1 MSKFSC
7 STIKKKSK
15 VIGSYTHDTQN
26 SEIDKSKHV
35 IEHLDNQDIC
45 TCHIGKCKLTQICKR
60 KNNVIAL
67 LNIRSLYPKI
77 DQLKYFLKQHPLD
90 FLCINET
97 WLNDTIGN
105 ADIKID
111 GYNIV
116 RRDRKIKTSSTES
129 NKPPK
134 KSYGGGVLI
143 YVKDNYSYKVRNDLV
158 TDDIECLWIEVKI
171 PGSNPFLINTCY
183 RPPSANKEYN
193 TSITSSIERA
203 CLEDKEMHILGDFNI
218 DYNANKVSL
227 IKDLETIHDLSQL
240 VNFDTRITQT
250 TSTCIDLILS
260 SNPKRHIR
268 TEPFKINLSDHYM
281 VFTVIDTKFKQKMLN
296 HKYATFRAYKN
307 FNENAFINEVQNSF
321 DNVDFSNDDVYVA
334 WDKWKSKFLNL
345 CDKHAPLR
353 KMRVRKKHLPWVDR
367 EVLEKIYERD
377 FTHKKAVSNKNEEDW
392 SQYKKI
398 RNEVTNLIK
407 LKKKEYFTSKL
418 KSAKNSKEMWNTIKE
433 IIPDKKNNN
442 SIPPEMN
449 ADSFNEYFS
458 QIGLSL
464 AKQHANIDIK
474 WKNPDILYK
483 FKFKLVSCDRIQK
496 KLKQLPSTSNLDIL
510 GLDTKLLH
518 IAADYLCESL
528 TVIIN
533 LSLASGLVPDDW
545 KLARVTPVY
554 KGEGDILNESNYR
567 PISVIG
573 HIVKLTESEVKDQL
587 VNYLEEHHLLTVDQS
602 AYLKNHST
610 TTCLHK
616 VIGEW
621 QELID
626 DGEMIGAC
634 FLDIS
639 KCFDSID
646 HKILGTKL
654 QKYGIKDNELNWF
667 DNYLSG
673 RTQKVICNNQL
684 SKTCKM
690 SIGVPQGSILGPIL
704 FLLFINDLT
713 QFSGL
718 SHCNLFA
725 DDALFYVHGRD
736 IESINSK
743 LQNSIESIADWYK
756 RNKLSLNVKKSN
768 VMIIHR
774 KKNVQDTIDVTINQ
788 NKLMQIDHVKYL
800 GLHIDSKLQWQHHVN
815 NMCKVLNNK
824 LAMFKRTAMFVD
836 KQTMIQIYKSFIMP
850 SFDYADTVWHGCSKF
865 LEHKLQTLQNR
876 AARIIEQN
884 FDFIHTRGIDLLNK
898 LTLQTT
904 VERRNFRT
912 CALMFKCIHGKV
924 PTYLSDQIIMACD
937 VHAYGTRQ
945 ANSMNVYIQHVKTDC
960 LRKSLFHTGGR
971 LWNELPD
978 VVKES
983 ENIDSFKRNYKLLT
997 KKR

>member
-1 MSKFSC
+1 
-7 STIKKKSK
+7 
-15 VIGSYTHDTQN
+15 
-26 SEIDKSKHV
+26 
-35 IEHLDNQDIC
+35 
-45 TCHIGKCKLTQICKR
+45 
-60 KNNVIAL
+60 

-77 DQLKYFLKQHPLD
+77 DQIKSFLKQHPLD

-97 WLNDTIGN
+97 WLNDTIVN
-105 ADIKID
+105 SDITID

-116 RRDRKIKTSSTES
+116 RKDRKNKASVTELNKLHKKTH
-129 NKPPK
+129 
-134 KSYGGGVLI
+134 GGGVLI
-143 YVKDNYSYKVRNDLV
+143 YVKDGYSYKVRNDLV
-158 TDDIECLWIEVKI
+158 SDDIECLWIEVKV
-171 PGSNPFLINTCY
+171 PGTKPFLINTCY

-193 TSITSSIERA
+193 TSITTSIEKA

-227 IKDLETIHDLSQL
+227 IKDLETIHNLSQL

-250 TSTCIDLILS
+250 TSTCIDLVLT
-260 SNPKRHIR
+260 SNPKQHLI

-281 VFTVIDTKFKQKMLN
+281 VFTVIDTKCKQKMHN

-307 FNENAFINEVQNSF
+307 FDVNAFIKEVQNSF
-321 DNVDFSNDDVYVA
+321 ENIDFSNDNMYKS
-334 WDKWKSKFLNL
+334 WDKWKNMFLNL
-345 CDKHAPLR
+345 CDKHAPIR
-353 KMRVRKKHLPWVDR
+353 KMRVRKKHLPWIDR
-367 EVLEKIYERD
+367 DVLEKIYERD
-377 FTHKKAVSNKNEEDW
+377 FIHKKAVSNKNGDYW
-392 SQYKKI
+392 YQYKIK

-407 LKKKEYFTSKL
+407 TKKREHFTSKL

-433 IIPDKKNNN
+433 IVPDKKSNNGV
-442 SIPPEMN
+442 PQEMN

-458 QIGLSL
+458 NIGLSL

-474 WKNPDILYK
+474 WKNPETLYQ
-483 FKFKLVSCDRIQK
+483 FKFKLVSCDKIRK
-496 KLKQLPSTSNLDIL
+496 KLKQLPSSSNLDIL
-510 GLDTKLLH
+510 GFDTKLLH
-518 IAADYLCESL
+518 LAADYICESL
-528 TVIIN
+528 CVLIN
-533 LSLASGLVPDDW
+533 LSLTTGIVPNDW

-554 KGEGDILNESNYR
+554 KGDGDILNETNYR

-573 HIVKLTESEVKDQL
+573 HIVKITESEVKDQL
-587 VNYLEEHHLLTVDQS
+587 INYLEEHNLLTVDQS
-602 AYLKNHST
+602 AYLKHHST

-646 HKILGTKL
+646 HKILETKL
-654 QKYGIKDNELNWF
+654 QKYGIKDSELNWF
-667 DNYLSG
+667 NSYLSD

-713 QFSGL
+713 QFSSQ

-725 DDALFYVHGRD
+725 DDALFYVHGTD

-743 LQNSIESIADWYK
+743 LQNSIDSIADWYR

-774 KKNVQDTIDVTINQ
+774 KKNIQDTIDVTINQ
-788 NKLMQIDHVKYL
+788 NKLIQIDSVKYL

-815 NMCKVLNNK
+815 NMCKNLTKK
-824 LAMFKRTAMFVD
+824 LAMMNRSAKFVD

-850 SFDYADTVWHGCSKF
+850 TFDYADTVW
-865 LEHKLQTLQNR
+865 
-876 AARIIEQN
+876 IP
-884 FDFIHTRGIDLLNK
+884 
-898 LTLQTT
+898 
-904 VERRNFRT
+904 RT
-912 CALMFKCIHGKV
+912 QIAD
-924 PTYLSDQIIMACD
+924 PT
-937 VHAYGTRQ
+937 
-945 ANSMNVYIQHVKTDC
+945 K
-960 LRKSLFHTGGR
+960 
-971 LWNELPD
+971 
-978 VVKES
+978 
-983 ENIDSFKRNYKLLT
+983 
-997 KKR
+997 